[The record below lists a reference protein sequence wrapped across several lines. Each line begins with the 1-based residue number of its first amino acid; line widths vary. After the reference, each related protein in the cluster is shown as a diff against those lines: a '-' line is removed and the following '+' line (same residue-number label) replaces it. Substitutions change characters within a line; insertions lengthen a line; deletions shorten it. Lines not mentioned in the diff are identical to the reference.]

1 MRINMDQNMNTTVSF
16 NQAEPIYLAMAEE
29 AYMGE
34 EYIEEG
40 YMGEESMGTTVKEPL
55 LSSWPA
61 VIGISC
67 GAIILGLAI
76 GILLGRKKIKK
87 GIELYEDN

>member
-1 MRINMDQNMNTTVSF
+1 MKVIELAT
-16 NQAEPIYLAMAEE
+16 AEVMVDDM
-29 AYMGE
+29 YMGD
-34 EYIEEG
+34 EYMQG
-40 YMGEESMGTTVKEPL
+40 DMTGTTVKDPL

-67 GAIILGLAI
+67 GVVILGLAI
-76 GILLGRKKIKK
+76 GVLLGRKKIKK